1 MTAMGL
7 LLIIILALCI
17 AGILLPLAVDERL
30 TPAIVGWLGACAA
43 AVLLC
48 FSGASLFADA
58 SFNSTL
64 WSIPSLATL
73 TLSLDRLS
81 ALFLFISGLILL
93 PGSIFA
99 AGNLRQYAG
108 RYSLRAFSVPYF
120 ALFATLVLIP
130 LSADAVSFLMLWEL
144 MSILIYLLVNY
155 EDEDEEHI
163 RSGYIMLAVG
173 EGGTLLIALAFIAL
187 AKNGSL
193 EFVAMKAGAGTL
205 SAYTRWAVFLLA
217 FFGFGVKAGLIPVN
231 FWLPQAYAA
240 APDAFVPVLA
250 GATLNL
256 GIYGIVRVNGD
267 LLPVAMIGP
276 GIVALIIGSVTA
288 LLGILYATT
297 QNDLKTMLAH
307 SSIENAGI
315 ITAALGA
322 GFIFVASNR
331 PSLAAIAFAAAFYHT
346 ANHSIYKALLFFA
359 TGAVDSNAG
368 TRSIDRL
375 GGLIKAMP
383 LTALFFLVG
392 ALSIAALPPFNGF
405 VSEWL
410 TLQTMLQSAGLAS
423 TGVKIVFALCGAILA
438 LTAALAV
445 TCFVKAFAM
454 SFLGMPRS
462 ESVAQSRPARA
473 SAIIPMAFL
482 AVLCLVLGVT
492 PTYVI
497 PVLDGAIAPIAQQ
510 AQAADAL
517 VPPFFAG
524 NVHHGELPASFV
536 TDFHAIGAQ
545 LGQSVLPGRGL
556 VVMHRGG
563 KANPIVF
570 AMSTSYMAVVL
581 ALMLLLTY
589 VVFRLVVARTH
600 AVERRTVW
608 DGGIRRL
615 LPEMTYT
622 GTGFSNPVRVIFEAI
637 FRPTT
642 VEDTRETVGKHFRAA
657 IRRTRGEN
665 HVLDRL
671 ILNPIA
677 DAALWVSKGFA
688 RMHHGILN
696 AYVLYGLSALILALL
711 IARFSS

>member
-1 MTAMGL
+1 MISMGL
-7 LLIIILALCI
+7 LLVIVLALCA
-17 AGILLPLAVDERL
+17 AGVLVPLAIEERQ
-30 TPAIVGWLGACAA
+30 TPAIVGWVGAA
-43 AVLLC
+43 ASVVLLC
-48 FSGASLFADA
+48 FSGASLFAGA
-58 SFNSTL
+58 PFHATL

-81 ALFLFISGLILL
+81 ALFLFISGLVLL

-99 AGNLRQYAG
+99 AGNLHRYTG

-120 ALFATLVLIP
+120 ALYATLVLIP
-130 LSADAVSFLMLWEL
+130 LSADAVSFLMLWES

-163 RSGYIMLAVG
+163 RSGYLMLAVG
-173 EGGTLLIALAFIAL
+173 EAGTLLIALAFIVL
-187 AKNGSL
+187 ANNGSL
-193 EFVAMKAGAGTL
+193 EFAAMKLGGIALGEYA
-205 SAYTRWAVFLLA
+205 RWAVFLLA
-217 FFGFGVKAGLIPVN
+217 FFGFGVKAGLLPVN
-231 FWLPQAYAA
+231 FWLPRAYAA

-256 GIYGIVRVNGD
+256 GLYGIVRVDGD
-267 LLPVAMIGP
+267 LLPVTMVGP
-276 GIVALIIGSVTA
+276 GLVALIVGSVTA

-297 QNDLKTMLAH
+297 QSDLKTMLAH

-322 GFIFVASNR
+322 GLVFVASNH

-346 ANHSIYKALLFFA
+346 LNHSIYKALLFFA
-359 TGAVDSNAG
+359 TGAVNLNTG
-368 TRSIDRL
+368 TRNIDRL

-410 TLQTMLQSAGLAS
+410 TLQAMLQSAGLAS

-462 ESVAQSRPARA
+462 EAAAQTRPARA
-473 SAIIPMAFL
+473 SATVPMAFL
-482 AVLCLVLGVT
+482 ALLCFVLGVT

-497 PVLDGAIAPIAQQ
+497 PVLDGAIAPIAKQ
-510 AQAADAL
+510 ARAADAL
-517 VPPFFAG
+517 APPFFAG

-536 TDFHAIGAQ
+536 ADFHALGAQ
-545 LGQSVLPGRGL
+545 VGQSVMPGRGL
-556 VVMHRGG
+556 VILHRGG
-563 KANPIVF
+563 KTNPVVF
-570 AMSTSYMAVVL
+570 AMSTFYMAIVL
-581 ALMLLLTY
+581 ALML
-589 VVFRLVVARTH
+589 VVTFVATRLILARERAVV
-600 AVERRTVW
+600 RRAVW
-608 DGGIRRL
+608 DGGIPRL

-622 GTGFSNPVRVIFEAI
+622 GTGFSNPVRVIFEAV

-642 VEDTRETVGKHFRAA
+642 VEDSRETVGKHFRAA

-671 ILNPIA
+671 VLNPIA
-677 DAALWVSKGFA
+677 DGALWVSNGFA
-688 RMHHGILN
+688 RMHHGFLN
-696 AYVLYGLSALILALL
+696 AYVLYGLGALLVALL
-711 IARFSS
+711 IARFS

>member
-1 MTAMGL
+1 VTGM
-7 LLIIILALCI
+7 
-17 AGILLPLAVDERL
+17 GILLAIILGLCLIGVALPLIVDERRIPL
-30 TPAIVGWLGACAA
+30 ILGWIGALAA
-43 AVLLC
+43 AVLLW
-48 FSGASLFADA
+48 FSGAALFVGVPFGA
-58 SFNSTL
+58 TL
-64 WSIPSLATL
+64 WTIPSLGTL

-81 ALFLFISGLILL
+81 ALFLFVSGLVLFT
-93 PGSIFA
+93 GSIFA
-99 AGNLRQYAG
+99 AGNLEKYFG

-155 EDEDEEHI
+155 EDEDQEHT
-163 RSGYIMLAVG
+163 RAGYLMLAVG
-173 EGGTLLIALAFIAL
+173 EAGTLLIAVAFIIL
-187 AKNGSL
+187 ANNGSL
-193 EFVAMKAGAGTL
+193 EFAAMKAAGAGL
-205 SAYTRWAVFLLA
+205 GEYARWAVFLLA

-231 FWLPQAYAA
+231 FWLPQAYTA
-240 APDAFVPVLA
+240 APAAFVPVLA

-256 GIYGIVRVNGD
+256 GFYGIVRANGD
-267 LLPVAMIGP
+267 LLPVAMAGP
-276 GIVALIIGSVTA
+276 GLVALIIGSVTG
-288 LLGILYATT
+288 LIGILYATT
-297 QNDLKTMLAH
+297 QSDLKALLAH

-322 GFIFVASNR
+322 GFIFVASGHR
-331 PSLAAIAFAAAFYHT
+331 SIAAIAFAAAFYHM
-346 ANHSIYKALLFFA
+346 ANHSIYKALLFIA

-368 TRSIDRL
+368 TRNIDRL
-375 GGLIKAMP
+375 GGLIKPMP
-383 LTALFFLVG
+383 ITALFFLVG

-410 TLQTMLQSAGLAS
+410 TLQTMLQSAKLAS
-423 TGVKIVFALCGAILA
+423 TGVKVVFALCGAILA

-462 ESVAQSRPARA
+462 ESASRAYAART
-473 SAIIPMAFL
+473 STRFPMAFL
-482 AVLCLVLGVT
+482 AALCLLLGIT

-497 PVLDGAIAPIAQQ
+497 PVLDGAIAPIAGQ
-510 AQAADAL
+510 ARAADAL

-524 NVHHGELPASFV
+524 NVHHDELPAAFIA
-536 TDFHAIGAQ
+536 DFHALGAQ
-545 LGQSVLPGRGL
+545 LGQNVMPGRGL

-563 KANPIVF
+563 TANPVVF
-570 AMSTSYMAVVL
+570 AMSTSYMVVVL

-589 VVFRLVVARTH
+589 VVFRLIVARGR
-600 AVERRTVW
+600 AVAWRTVW

-622 GTGFSNPVRVIFEAI
+622 GTGFSNPVRVIFEAV

-642 VEDTRETVGKHFRAA
+642 VEDTRETVGRHFRAA

-671 ILNPIA
+671 VLNPIA
-677 DAALWVSKGFA
+677 EAALWISNGFA
-688 RMHHGILN
+688 RMHHGFLN
-696 AYVLYGLSALILALL
+696 AYVLYGLSALIVALL